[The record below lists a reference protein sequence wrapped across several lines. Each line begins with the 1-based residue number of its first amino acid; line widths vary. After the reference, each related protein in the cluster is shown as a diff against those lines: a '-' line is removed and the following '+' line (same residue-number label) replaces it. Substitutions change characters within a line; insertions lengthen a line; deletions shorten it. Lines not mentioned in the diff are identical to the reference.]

1 MKRLLLFF
9 AVLVG
14 FSSVASAQIG
24 YNDVQIYVK
33 AGYTLENATFIDVW
47 LSLDGVLYNPDL
59 RKDAVKEMVKKD
71 PEFLN
76 SPQKVRN
83 ATSGWGYGAFPGDDG
98 FRKDYNLTTSN
109 KTVYT
114 FKRAGGRNVFGQS
127 WESSVHHLAF
137 SKDGSTLIIWREG
150 SSESR
155 STYIRVD
162 KDEFKPKADNL
173 DFLYE

>member
-76 SPQKVRN
+76 SPQ
-83 ATSGWGYGAFPGDDG
+83 
-98 FRKDYNLTTSN
+98 
-109 KTVYT
+109 
-114 FKRAGGRNVFGQS
+114 
-127 WESSVHHLAF
+127 
-137 SKDGSTLIIWREG
+137 
-150 SSESR
+150 
-155 STYIRVD
+155 
-162 KDEFKPKADNL
+162 
-173 DFLYE
+173 